1 MQPCTGQVELIRNKD
16 TVTWYG
22 TFHSFSQQWFRF
34 LGEIKAERTLCYKVF
49 LVKNVKNKNENTQLF
64 FFTSILGGL

>member
-1 MQPCTGQVELIRNKD
+1 MALFTA
-16 TVTWYG
+16 
-22 TFHSFSQQWFRF
+22 FHSNGLDFWVR
-34 LGEIKAERTLCYKVF
+34 LKLKERYVTKFF